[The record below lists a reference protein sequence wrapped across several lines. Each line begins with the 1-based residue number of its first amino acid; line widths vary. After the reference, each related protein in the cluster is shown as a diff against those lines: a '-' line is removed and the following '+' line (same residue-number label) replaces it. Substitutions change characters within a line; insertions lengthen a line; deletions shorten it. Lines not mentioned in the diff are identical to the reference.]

1 MCWRRL
7 SKVEQSL
14 YAWVRKKC
22 VTFHYIYILYFPAYS
37 SLRQWLRAIW
47 HRRWRIVIYILWIR
61 YVKESCSYI
70 NTSALRTAA
79 FQGPDLANFHLHS
92 ISIPRLLSQCLS
104 RPDAIFPS
112 SMSSGQERNG
122 ERRRV
127 SFMYRVIH
135 QVREELWLTWNYEL
149 RFSINALFCKATHN
163 SMSTKKLLW
172 PDE

>member
-1 MCWRRL
+1 MLVCML
-7 SKVEQSL
+7 LTVS
-14 YAWVRKKC
+14 ATTF
-22 VTFHYIYILYFPAYS
+22 VTYHYIYILYFPTYS
-37 SLRQWLRAIW
+37 SLRQWFRAIW
-47 HRRWRIVIYILWIR
+47 YRRWRIVIYILRIK

-92 ISIPRLLSQCLS
+92 ISIPRLLSHCLS

-127 SFMYRVIH
+127 SCMYRADGVDGP
-135 QVREELWLTWNYEL
+135 QEMERN
-149 RFSINALFCKATHN
+149 
-163 SMSTKKLLW
+163 
-172 PDE
+172 